1 MKKILYAG
9 ISMGLVMALSACGGN
24 PDVPDASPESQAT
37 EQPAEVAETPAT
49 EAEWEKDDEPG
60 NTEEVLGKF
69 LDMLGKTDAETVD
82 IMDGEQ
88 NIAEDGT
95 LIGRIYE
102 VELFDEKVTAGT
114 LCDMEQRVTIVTMQ
128 LENPEAGIYE
138 EALTELWGPPEEQS
152 AAESETGSTWVAWNK
167 DNKEIR
173 LYQSYGI
180 VSLEFQLFSDVS
192 ESGSTD
198 DTDELFT
205 GWLPEDVKQ
214 EFSETEPNE
223 QLRQTIIDHYQIPE
237 DAWESTKYYYNYV
250 DLDVDGKEEIIAVVI
265 GSYTSGSGGDSAL
278 LLSETDGKLAVE
290 QAFTLVNTP
299 IIIAEDG
306 TSGLTS
312 DKKVLIL
319 KRSGGGAEAEIVGLS
334 SSDGVYT
341 SVSDAAV
348 IENLDIVKGTAILCN
363 NLIHDMESGNYLT
376 LEAQETG
383 GDKRD
388 YWK

>member
-1 MKKILYAG
+1 MRKILYTG
-9 ISMGLVMALSACGGN
+9 ISIGLVIVLSACGGN
-24 PDVPDASPESQAT
+24 PHMPDDSPEPQTTKQSAGI
-37 EQPAEVAETPAT
+37 VETSAT
-49 EAEWEKDDEPG
+49 EAEGKTNNETG
-60 NTEEVLGKF
+60 NTEEVIGKF
-69 LDMLGKTDAETVD
+69 LDMLGKTDDETVYV
-82 IMDGEQ
+82 MEGEQ

-95 LIGRIYE
+95 RIGRTYE

-114 LCDMEQRVTIVTMQ
+114 LYDMEQRVTIVTMQ
-128 LENPEAGIYE
+128 LENPQAGIYE
-138 EALTELWGPPEEQS
+138 ETLTELFGQPEEQS

-180 VSLEFQLFSDVS
+180 VSLEFQLLSDVS
-192 ESGSTD
+192 KSSSTD
-198 DTDELFT
+198 GKDKLFT
-205 GWLPEDVKQ
+205 GWLPKDVTQ

-223 QLRQTIIDHYQIPE
+223 QLSQTIIDHYQIPE

-250 DLDVDGKEEIIAVVI
+250 NLDGDGKEEIIAVVM

-278 LLSETDGKLAVE
+278 LLSETDGRLVIE
-290 QAFTLVNTP
+290 QAFTLVSTP

-319 KRSGGGAEAEIVGLS
+319 KRVGGGAEAEIVGLS

-341 SVSDAAV
+341 NVSDAVV
-348 IENLDIVKGTAILCN
+348 IENLDMVKGTAILCN

-376 LEAQETG
+376 LEALEE
-383 GDKRD
+383 
-388 YWK
+388 

>member
-1 MKKILYAG
+1 M
-9 ISMGLVMALSACGGN
+9 
-24 PDVPDASPESQAT
+24 PDASPEPQT
-37 EQPAEVAETPAT
+37 IEQPAGIVATPVAETQT
-49 EAEWEKDDEPG
+49 ETDNQPG
-60 NTEEVLGKF
+60 NTEEVIGNF
-69 LDMLGKTDAETVD
+69 LDMLGKTDAETVN
-82 IMDGEQ
+82 IMEGEQ
-88 NIAEDGT
+88 NTAEDGT

-114 LCDMEQRVTIVTMQ
+114 LCDMEQRVTTVTMQ
-128 LENPEAGIYE
+128 LENPDAGIYE
-138 EALTELWGPPEEQS
+138 EALTEFLGQPEEQEY
-152 AAESETGSTWVAWNK
+152 AESETGSTSVAWNK
-167 DNKEIR
+167 DNKSIR
-173 LYQSYGI
+173 LYQSFGM
-180 VSLEFQLFSDVS
+180 VSLEFQLLSDVP

-198 DTDELFT
+198 DTDGLFT
-205 GWLPEDVKQ
+205 GWLPKDIKQ

-223 QLRQTIIDHYQIPE
+223 QLRQTIVDHYQIPE

-290 QAFTLVNTP
+290 QAFTLVSTP

-319 KRSGGGAEAEIVGLS
+319 KRTGGGAEAEIVGLS

-341 SVSDAAV
+341 SVSDAEV
-348 IENLDIVKGTAILCN
+348 IENPDMVKGTAILCN

-376 LEAQETG
+376 LKAQEE
-383 GDKRD
+383 
-388 YWK
+388 

>member
-1 MKKILYAG
+1 MKKNLYAG
-9 ISMGLVMALSACGGN
+9 IGIGLAMLLSACGGN
-24 PDVPDASPESQAT
+24 TDMPDASPEPQTIEQSAGIVAT
-37 EQPAEVAETPAT
+37 PVAETET
-49 EAEWEKDDEPG
+49 ETDNQPG
-60 NTEEVLGKF
+60 NTEEVIGNF
-69 LDMLGKTDAETVD
+69 LDMLGKTDAETVN
-82 IMDGEQ
+82 IMEGEQ
-88 NIAEDGT
+88 NTAEDGT

-114 LCDMEQRVTIVTMQ
+114 LCDMEQRVTTVTMQ
-128 LENPEAGIYE
+128 LENPDAGIYE
-138 EALTELWGPPEEQS
+138 EALTEFLGQPEEQEY
-152 AAESETGSTWVAWNK
+152 AESETGSTSVAWNK
-167 DNKEIR
+167 DNKSIR
-173 LYQSYGI
+173 LYQSFGM
-180 VSLEFQLFSDVS
+180 VSLEFQLLSDVP

-198 DTDELFT
+198 DTDGLFT
-205 GWLPEDVKQ
+205 GWLPKDIKQ

-223 QLRQTIIDHYQIPE
+223 QLRQTIVDHYQIPE

-290 QAFTLVNTP
+290 QAFTLVSTP

-319 KRSGGGAEAEIVGLS
+319 KRTGGGAEAEIVGLS

-341 SVSDAAV
+341 SVSDAEV
-348 IENLDIVKGTAILCN
+348 IENPDMVKGTAILCN
-363 NLIHDMESGNYLT
+363 NLIYDMESGNYLT
-376 LEAQETG
+376 LKAQEE
-383 GDKRD
+383 
-388 YWK
+388 

>member
-9 ISMGLVMALSACGGN
+9 ISMGLVITLSACGGN
-24 PDVPDASPESQAT
+24 PDMQDASPEPQVT
-37 EQPAEVAETPAT
+37 EQPAGITETPT
-49 EAEWEKDDEPG
+49 TKSGREKDNQPE
-60 NTEEVLGKF
+60 NTEEVIGKF

-82 IMDGEQ
+82 IMEGGQ
-88 NIAEDGT
+88 NTAEDGT
-95 LIGRIYE
+95 LIGRTYE

-114 LCDMEQRVTIVTMQ
+114 LYDMEQRVTTVTMQ
-128 LENPEAGIYE
+128 LENPKAGIYM
-138 EALTELWGPPEEQS
+138 EALSEFLGQPEEQS

-173 LYQSYGI
+173 LYQSFGI
-180 VSLEFQLFSDVS
+180 VSLEFQLLSNAP
-192 ESGSTD
+192 ESSSTD
-198 DTDELFT
+198 GTDELFT
-205 GWLPEDVKQ
+205 GWLPKDVKQ

-237 DAWESTKYYYNYV
+237 DAWKSTKYYYNYV
-250 DLDVDGKEEIIAVVI
+250 DLTGDGKKEIIAVVM

-299 IIIAEDG
+299 IIIAKDG

-312 DKKVLIL
+312 DQKVLIL
-319 KRSGGGAEAEIVGLS
+319 KRAGGGAEAELVGLS

-341 SVSDAAV
+341 SVSDATV
-348 IENLDIVKGTAILCN
+348 IENPDMIKGTAILCN
-363 NLIHDMESGNYLT
+363 NLIHDMKSGNYLT
-376 LEAQETG
+376 LEAQEE
-383 GDKRD
+383 
-388 YWK
+388 